1 MKIEIAIFMLKN
13 DQMVLLYSL
22 NHIKSLAKEM
32 SIRLRGSE
40 VGGVLEYGWIDEFG
54 HVDYKNAV
62 LLYKKKLTFKPG
74 I

>member
-1 MKIEIAIFMLKN
+1 MEIAIFVLKN

-40 VGGVLEYGWIDEFG
+40 VGGVLEYG
-54 HVDYKNAV
+54 
-62 LLYKKKLTFKPG
+62 
-74 I
+74 